1 MITDAVPVRV
11 GQTDLF
17 TPRVGLGTA
26 VLGNFLQ
33 AISDADAVGVIDRA
47 LACGVRYIDTAP
59 LYGHGLAE
67 QRSGQ
72 AIAAT
77 GRDELVVSTKVGR
90 LLREGAPRDDTQY
103 HDGISFY
110 KEVPSAGP
118 VWDFSYDG
126 VRQSVAESLE
136 RMGLSRFDVLHLHDP
151 DDHLPQ
157 ASTTAYHALRDLRAE
172 GTVTAIGAGANQPEP
187 LAELIRGCDLDVV
200 LVAGRYTLLDQTALA
215 DLLPLCESRGVS
227 VVIGGVFNS
236 GVLIDPAP
244 GVNFNYLPADRAI
257 LAKATAIKEIC
268 DKYDVPLAAAAV
280 QFPLAHPRVCT
291 VLVGPRTISELETDL
306 SLFDVEIPPQLWADL
321 RHAGLLGADVPTP
334 GYGGTR

>member
-1 MITDAVPVRV
+1 
-11 GQTDLF
+11 
-17 TPRVGLGTA
+17 
-26 VLGNFLQ
+26 
-33 AISDADAVGVIDRA
+33 
-47 LACGVRYIDTAP
+47 
-59 LYGHGLAE
+59 
-67 QRSGQ
+67 
-72 AIAAT
+72 
-77 GRDELVVSTKVGR
+77 
-90 LLREGAPRDDTQY
+90 
-103 HDGISFY
+103 
-110 KEVPSAGP
+110 
-118 VWDFSYDG
+118 
-126 VRQSVAESLE
+126 
-136 RMGLSRFDVLHLHDP
+136 MGLSRFDVLHLHDP

-268 DKYDVPLAAAAV
+268 DKYDVPWRRPRSSSRWPTRGCAPCWWVPGQSANWKPTCPCSTWRSRPSSGRICGTRGCSAPTSRHRGTEAPGDAYRRASSPNVAV
-280 QFPLAHPRVCT
+280 KLSGMVTEADWVTWSSGGLRPFVSQVA
-291 VLVGPRTISELETDL
+291 GRTR
-306 SLFDVEIPPQLWADL
+306 ARRL
-321 RHAGLLGADVPTP
+321 RWGKRTRRPTP
-334 GYGGTR
+334 VLSGWRHRASWEPGSVRR